1 MGDGEAAVIGR
12 RPERAEPAGER
23 AAAPRPAP
31 RGEAVRPLAAA
42 SDGGASEAALRIP
55 VSAMPRD
62 YAISLRD
69 SLRGGTDRML
79 SAPTIE
85 RRQPMRGFE
94 DQYVDIID
102 YIVRITHRIWEE
114 KDIGYIYDT
123 YRHNSRVQ
131 DDAGLQYGRD
141 KIVADTVHTINAFP
155 DIRLYADEII
165 WAGNED
171 TGFFTSHR
179 TVITGTNTGYSRFGP
194 PTGRRISLWCIAN
207 CLAEANEI
215 HEEWVIYNQSAMLQ
229 QLGFDL
235 FEKAREFGDLRI
247 REGGPRVQPAEG
259 TRLQGQ
265 GKPRHIASPDAPGF
279 DIEGELRRAHHYAW
293 NWRNLAA
300 LDRVYDQRLAF
311 HGPTDRELR
320 GLSAYKSFILSLI
333 AMFPDI
339 AAQVEEVYWMGNEED
354 GYLASLRWS
363 AVGTHRGF
371 GVYGRPTGRQCRIW
385 GINQYRIKDGRIR
398 EEWMMFNEFDLLQQI
413 MASEPI

>member
-1 MGDGEAAVIGR
+1 MGEGEATLISK
-12 RPERAEPAGER
+12 RPGGPRGDLSPTPLASF
-23 AAAPRPAP
+23 AAPAP
-31 RGEAVRPLAAA
+31 AA
-42 SDGGASEAALRIP
+42 SGPDSVLRIP
-55 VSAMPRD
+55 LSAMPRD
-62 YAISLRD
+62 YSISLREAQ
-69 SLRGGTDRML
+69 RGGTDKML
-79 SAPTIE
+79 AKPTIE

-155 DIRLYADEII
+155 DIRLYADEVI

-179 TVITGTNTGYSRFGP
+179 TVITGTNTGFSRFGP
-194 PTGRRISLWCIAN
+194 PTGKRINVWCIAN

-215 HEEWVIYNQSAMLQ
+215 HEEWVIYNQSSMLQ

-247 REGGPRVQPAEG
+247 RDGGVGVAPSEG

-265 GKPRHIASPDAPGF
+265 GKPRHLALPSDRGF
-279 DIEGELRRAHHYAW
+279 DVEGELRRAHHYAW

-300 LDRVYDQRLAF
+300 LDRIYDPKLSF

-339 AAQVEEVYWMGNEED
+339 AAQVEEIYWMGNEEE
-354 GYLASLRWS
+354 GFLASLRWS

-371 GVYGRPTGRQCRIW
+371 GVYGQPSGRQCRIW
-385 GINQYRIKDGRIR
+385 GINQYRIKGGKIR

>member
-1 MGDGEAAVIGR
+1 MDGQTDSNPQEASAGR
-12 RPERAEPAGER
+12 GRTSASLHEHPA
-23 AAAPRPAP
+23 
-31 RGEAVRPLAAA
+31 AAA
-42 SDGGASEAALRIP
+42 SGKLVANAAPEAARQSELP
-55 VSAMPRD
+55 GTLMPRD
-62 YAISLRD
+62 YAISLREAV
-69 SLRGGTDRML
+69 RGGTDRL
-79 SAPTIE
+79 LAD
-85 RRQPMRGFE
+85 RDGQRQPMRGF
-94 DQYVDIID
+94 DSKYSDIVD

-141 KIVADTVHTINAFP
+141 KIVADTVHTVSAFP

-165 WAGNED
+165 WAGDE
-171 TGFFTSHR
+171 TRGFYTSHR

-207 CLAEANEI
+207 CMAQDNEI
-215 HEEWVIYNQSAMLQ
+215 FEEWVIYNQSAMIQ
-229 QLGFDL
+229 QLGLDL
-235 FEKAREFGDLRI
+235 FDKAREFGDARV
-247 REGGPRVQPAEG
+247 RTGGPRIAPSEG
-259 TRLQGQ
+259 QRLQGQ
-265 GKPRHIASPDAPGF
+265 GKPRRLEPPASAGF
-279 DIEGELRRAHHYAW
+279 DVEGELRHAHHNAW

-300 LDRVYDQRLAF
+300 LERAYDPRLIF

-320 GLSAYKSFILSLI
+320 GLGPYKAFILSLI

-339 AAQVEEVYWMGNEED
+339 AAQVDEIYWMGNAEE
-354 GYLASLRWS
+354 GFLASLRWS

-371 GVYGRPTGRQCRIW
+371 GVYGAPTGRQVRIW
-385 GINQYRIKDGRIR
+385 GISQYRIEQGKIQ

>member
-1 MGDGEAAVIGR
+1 MERDVLIEQSAES
-12 RPERAEPAGER
+12 RPGKGLGTQRTP
-23 AAAPRPAP
+23 AAAEQVKSTAP
-31 RGEAVRPLAAA
+31 
-42 SDGGASEAALRIP
+42 SDALRVP
-55 VSAMPRD
+55 LSAMPRD
-62 YAISLRD
+62 FSISLRE
-69 SLRGGTDRML
+69 SVRGGTDKL
-79 SAPTIE
+79 LHNPGTE
-85 RRQPMRGFE
+85 RRHPMRGFE

-123 YRHNSRVQ
+123 YRHNCRVT

-194 PTGRRISLWCIAN
+194 PTGKRISLWCIAN

-235 FEKAREFGDLRI
+235 FEKAREFGNARI
-247 REGGPRVQPAEG
+247 RSDGPRIQPAEA
-259 TRLQGQ
+259 TRLLGQ
-265 GKPRHIASPDAPGF
+265 GKPRTLAPPSNAQGF
-279 DIEGELRRAHHYAW
+279 DVEGELRWAHHHAW

-300 LDRVYDQRLAF
+300 LDRIYDPKLVF
-311 HGPTDRELR
+311 HGPTDREIR
-320 GLSAYKSFILSLI
+320 GLSGYKSYILSLI

-339 AAQVEEVYWMGNEED
+339 GTQVDEVYWMGNDED
-354 GYLASLRWS
+354 GYLVSLRWS
-363 AVGTHRGF
+363 ATGTHRGF
-371 GVYGRPTGRQCRIW
+371 GVYGQPTGRQCRIW
-385 GINQYRIKDGRIR
+385 GIDQYRIKNGRVR
-398 EEWMMFNEFDLLQQI
+398 EQWQMFNEFDLLQQI
-413 MASEPI
+413 MADEAI

>member
-1 MGDGEAAVIGR
+1 MAVAEDHATEARGTDGLRAVGR
-12 RPERAEPAGER
+12 TPWPGPAG
-23 AAAPRPAP
+23 
-31 RGEAVRPLAAA
+31 
-42 SDGGASEAALRIP
+42 GAYVAESQGAALRLP
-55 VSAMPRD
+55 MSAMPAD
-62 YAISLRD
+62 YAISLREAV
-69 SLRGGTDRML
+69 RGGTERL
-79 SAPTIE
+79 LAPGARE

-94 DQYVDIID
+94 DQYGDIID

-123 YRHNSRVQ
+123 YRHNCRVQ

-194 PTGRRISLWCIAN
+194 PTGKRINLWCIAN

-229 QLGFDL
+229 QMGYNL
-235 FEKAREFGDLRI
+235 FEKAREFGDARV
-247 REGGPRVQPAEG
+247 REGGPRLLPAEG

-265 GKPRHIASPDAPGF
+265 GKPGALALPSNASGF
-279 DIEGELRRAHHYAW
+279 DLEGELRRAHHYAW

-300 LDRVYDQRLAF
+300 LDRIYDPRLVF

-320 GLSAYKSFILSLI
+320 GLSAYKSYILSLI

-339 AAQVEEVYWMGNEED
+339 AAQVDEIYWMGNEAE
-354 GYLASLRWS
+354 GYLAALRWS

-371 GVYGRPTGRQCRIW
+371 GVYGPPTGRQCRIW
-385 GINQYRIKDGRIR
+385 GITQYRVERGKVR
-398 EEWMMFNEFDLLQQI
+398 EEWQMFNEFDLLQQI
-413 MASEPI
+413 MATEAI

>member
-1 MGDGEAAVIGR
+1 MPEGEAAIFKR
-12 RPERAEPAGER
+12 RDDDDSPAGTRRTLLGANER
-23 AAAPRPAP
+23 T
-31 RGEAVRPLAAA
+31 
-42 SDGGASEAALRIP
+42 GGASAKTENPDAALRIP

-62 YAISLRD
+62 YSISLRD
-69 SLRGGTDRML
+69 AVRGGTDRML
-79 SAPTIE
+79 TAPAVE
-85 RRQPMRGFE
+85 RRHPMKGFE
-94 DQYVDIID
+94 DQYVDIVD

-194 PTGRRISLWCIAN
+194 PTGKRISLWCIAN

-229 QLGFDL
+229 QMGYDL
-235 FEKAREFGDLRI
+235 FEKAREFGDMRV

-265 GKPRHIASPDAPGF
+265 GKPRHLMLPETPGF
-279 DIEGELRRAHHYAW
+279 DVEGELRRSHHYAW
-293 NWRNLAA
+293 NWRNMAA
-300 LDRVYDQRLAF
+300 LDRVYDPRVAF

-339 AAQVEEVYWMGNEED
+339 AAQVEEVYWMGNEDE

-371 GVYGRPTGRQCRIW
+371 GVYGQPTGRQCRIW
-385 GINQYRIKDGRIR
+385 GINQYRIQGGRIR

>member
-1 MGDGEAAVIGR
+1 MADTDAAMFKQRTEKGLSADTHPTPIGTNK
-12 RPERAEPAGER
+12 
-23 AAAPRPAP
+23 
-31 RGEAVRPLAAA
+31 LAAGKA
-42 SDGGASEAALRIP
+42 DNSDGTLRVP
-55 VSAMPRD
+55 LSAMPHD

-69 SLRGGTDRML
+69 ALRGGTDKML
-79 SAPTIE
+79 AVPDVA

-123 YRHNSRVQ
+123 YRHNCRVQ

-194 PTGRRISLWCIAN
+194 PTGKRINLWCIAN

-229 QLGFDL
+229 QMGYNLFD
-235 FEKAREFGDLRI
+235 KAREFGDMRV

-265 GKPRHIASPDAPGF
+265 GKPRQMALANTSSF
-279 DIEGELRRAHHYAW
+279 DIEGELRHSHHHVW
-293 NWRNLAA
+293 NWRNMAA
-300 LDRVYDQRLAF
+300 LDRLYDPRLAF

-339 AAQVEEVYWMGNEED
+339 ATQVEEVYWMGNEEE

-371 GVYGRPTGRQCRIW
+371 GVYGQPTGRQCRIW
-385 GINQYRIKDGRIR
+385 GINQYRIQGGRIR